1 MVGSTCL
8 LPFAIY
14 FWQAPASL
22 FEWAILISLGFFGW
36 AGHQVLTIAHNYG
49 PASVLSPF
57 GYSFILFLTGWSYL
71 VFEHL
76 PDRWTII
83 GALVIVSS
91 GMIIWFRELSLS
103 KAR

>member
-1 MVGSTCL
+1 
-8 LPFAIY
+8 
-14 FWQAPASL
+14 
-22 FEWAILISLGFFGW
+22 
-36 AGHQVLTIAHNYG
+36 
-49 PASVLSPF
+49 VLSPF